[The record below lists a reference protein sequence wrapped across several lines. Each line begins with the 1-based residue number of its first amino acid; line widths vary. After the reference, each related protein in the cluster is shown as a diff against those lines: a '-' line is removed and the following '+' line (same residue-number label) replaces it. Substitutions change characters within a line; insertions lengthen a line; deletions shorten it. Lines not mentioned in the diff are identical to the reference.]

1 VAEAL
6 IARVL
11 PAVAAGVLLT
21 FLLEYALLPRPLPAW
36 RRPLATLGVHTGL
49 WLAVFAAELATF
61 RRPWFAA
68 ANVDALF
75 LGLVLVN
82 NAKLESL
89 REPFVCQDF
98 EYFTD
103 ALRHPRLYFPF
114 LGIWR
119 LTLALAAIV
128 GAIVV
133 GLALEASLATAV
145 GGPAFAAIVVG
156 IVALAAALLAASSR
170 ALPRAI
176 YDPCADL
183 TRLGLLA
190 SLWRYGAD
198 ERRTAAVPAARA
210 EFVSQSSVPGERTRP
225 DLIAIQSES
234 FFDPRR
240 SFPGVRREVLAH
252 FDALKAAAAAH
263 GALQVGAWGANT
275 VRTEFAFL
283 SGIDPE
289 ALGVHRF
296 NPYRRAARQ
305 PVPTIASFL
314 KTMGYR
320 TVCLHPYPASFYRRD
335 LVFPALGFDEFID
348 IGGFAD
354 AERAGPFVSDR
365 AVAERICRLVRADG
379 RRQPLFVFAITMEN
393 HGPLHLE
400 TATPEDIER
409 WCNSP
414 PPRGCEDLV
423 IYLRHLAHAD
433 LMVELLRECLEEA
446 GGPAG
451 LCFYGDHVPIM
462 AKVYEALGS
471 PDGAT
476 EYLIWNNS
484 AGGSPR
490 GATTAPAA
498 VPVERLSLLWLQ
510 QAGLMDRRHC
520 VPDSVSTPG
529 A

>member
-1 VAEAL
+1 MAEL
-6 IARVL
+6 LTYRVL
-11 PAVAAGVLLT
+11 PAVAAGVLLS
-21 FLLEYALLPRPLPAW
+21 FVFEYTLRPRPRPAW
-36 RRPLATLGVHTGL
+36 RRPWAALVMHLGL
-49 WLAVFAAELATF
+49 WLAVFAAGLAAL

-68 ANVDALF
+68 ANVDAL
-75 LGLVLVN
+75 LIGLVLVN
-82 NAKLESL
+82 NAKLEAL

-119 LTLALAAIV
+119 LALALTVIIV
-128 GAIVV
+128 ALVA
-133 GLALEASLATAV
+133 GLALEVSLVSAIGLGSFVVVVAALAALATALLV
-145 GGPAFAAIVVG
+145 AAD
-156 IVALAAALLAASSR
+156 R
-170 ALPRAI
+170 ALPGAS
-176 YDPCADL
+176 YDPAADL
-183 TRLGLLA
+183 RRLGLLA

-198 ERRTAAVPAARA
+198 EWRHPPAFSAQSVFAAGGTRGAR
-210 EFVSQSSVPGERTRP
+210 PRP

-240 SFPGVRREVLAH
+240 SLHGVRRGVLAH
-252 FDALKAAAAAH
+252 FDALKASAAAH
-263 GALQVGAWGANT
+263 GELQVGAWGANT

-283 SGIDPE
+283 SGIHPQT
-289 ALGVHRF
+289 LGVHRF

-305 PVPTIASFL
+305 PLPTIASYL
-314 KTMGYR
+314 RGLGYR
-320 TVCLHPYPASFYRRD
+320 TVCLHPYPASFYCRD

-348 IGGFAD
+348 IRGFAD
-354 AERAGPFVSDR
+354 AERAGPFVSDQ
-365 AVAERICRLVRADG
+365 AVAERICSLVRATG
-379 RRQPLFVFAITMEN
+379 RTQPLFVFAITMEN

-409 WCNSP
+409 WCSSP

-423 IYLRHLAHAD
+423 VYLRHLAHAD
-433 LMVELLRECLEEA
+433 LMIEALRVCLA
-446 GGPAG
+446 GADGPAG

-462 AKVYEALGS
+462 AGVYAALGS
-471 PDGAT
+471 PPGTT
-476 EYLIWNNS
+476 EYLIWNNEAGS
-484 AGGSPR
+484 AAQCAA
-490 GATTAPAA
+490 ATPAS

-520 VPDSVSTPG
+520 DPDSVATPG